1 MAAIENRSRYTVS
14 VKRRPDLA
22 KVFPHDRKARALE
35 YLDTLLDKRYEAV
48 LEQAEDNL
56 WVRIRQRGHK
66 PQSFP
71 VTSYEEAGDLIETL
85 RQEHKRG
92 LFIDYRKAHLV
103 TGAGLMQQYLET
115 EVPKHKT
122 TTRDYETVMIRGW
135 IEDSQNLLAKRIA
148 EHNRATDAGETPE
161 SIKARRVPR
170 DCLEWLQ
177 KPFAAIETTDIES
190 YIVSRVDDDLKG
202 STVDREIDVW
212 AQVCHW
218 AVDVLK
224 IHVKSNPMT
233 GVRRPRYFNERNRRL
248 NDDEKARLFE
258 AARAEERAQS
268 PEFYM
273 QHRLQSIRV
282 EARRL
287 PNLTAQKRHIAAA
300 RQRIVAEIG
309 GVFPHIPM
317 YEALLTF
324 FLNSAARRGEA
335 LKLPWCHLDLNAQTA
350 LFTETKNGTS
360 RTVPIGIEAI
370 PLLAQLPRSTGRVFA
385 ISLDNLKNTWTRM
398 CARAGLEDFHLH
410 DLRHNALSEMVEDA
424 FYAGRPMNVL
434 EIQAVSGHR
443 DIASLARYTH
453 LSAGLMASRLDEN
466 RRMSR
471 EKKRSHKGRPR
482 AWGNTGRVALH
493 SELAGMEAGPEVGRR
508 EDPPI

>member
-22 KVFPHDRKARALE
+22 KDFPHDRKAKAVE
-35 YLDTLLDKRYEAV
+35 YFDGLIDEGYEAV
-48 LEQAEDNL
+48 LEQADDNL

-190 YIVSRVDDDLKG
+190 YIVSRVDDDLRG

-248 NDDEKARLFE
+248 NDDAKARLFE
-258 AARAEERAQS
+258 AARAEDRAQS

-273 QHRLQSIRV
+273 QHRLESARA
-282 EARRL
+282 EARTL

-309 GVFPHIPM
+309 GVYPHIPM
-317 YEALLTF
+317 YEALLGF
-324 FLNSAARRGEA
+324 FLTSAARRGEA
-335 LKLPWCHLDLNAQTA
+335 LKLPWSHLDLNAQTA
-350 LFTETKNGTS
+350 LFTETKNGTN

-370 PLLAQLPRSTGRVFA
+370 PILAQLPRHYERVFP
-385 ISLDNLKNTWTRM
+385 ISIDDLKNTWKRM
-398 CARAGLEDFHLH
+398 CARAGLEDFHIH
-410 DLRHNALSEMVEDA
+410 DLRHCALSEMVEDA
-424 FYAGRPMNVL
+424 FYAGRPMNLL
-434 EIQAVSGHR
+434 EVQGVSGHR
-443 DIASLARYTH
+443 DLASLARYTH
-453 LSAGLMASRLDEN
+453 LSAGLMANRLDEN
-466 RRMSR
+466 RQLSLK
-471 EKKRSHKGRPR
+471 KKRLHKGRPR
-482 AWGNTGRVALH
+482 AWGNTGRLAFH
-493 SELAGMEAGPEVGRR
+493 SELAAMRTGSVVGRR
-508 EDPPI
+508 EDPLV

>member
-1 MAAIENRSRYTVS
+1 M
-14 VKRRPDLA
+14 
-22 KVFPHDRKARALE
+22 
-35 YLDTLLDKRYEAV
+35 KRYEAV

-161 SIKARRVPR
+161 PIKARRVPR

-258 AARAEERAQS
+258 AARAEDRAQS

-273 QHRLQSIRV
+273 QHRLQSVRV
-282 EARRL
+282 EARTVAKPDGPEAAHRGGTSAHRCGNRRRVPAYSDVRGVTHVL
-287 PNLTAQKRHIAAA
+287 PDLRG
-300 RQRIVAEIG
+300 E
-309 GVFPHIPM
+309 
-317 YEALLTF
+317 
-324 FLNSAARRGEA
+324 ARRGSEA
-335 LKLPWCHLDLNAQTA
+335 A
-350 LFTETKNGTS
+350 LVPSRPQRADRTLHGDEERDQSNRSDRYRGNPPA
-360 RTVPIGIEAI
+360 RTVA
-370 PLLAQLPRSTGRVFA
+370 
-385 ISLDNLKNTWTRM
+385 
-398 CARAGLEDFHLH
+398 
-410 DLRHNALSEMVEDA
+410 AL
-424 FYAGRPMNVL
+424 Y
-434 EIQAVSGHR
+434 
-443 DIASLARYTH
+443 
-453 LSAGLMASRLDEN
+453 
-466 RRMSR
+466 
-471 EKKRSHKGRPR
+471 
-482 AWGNTGRVALH
+482 
-493 SELAGMEAGPEVGRR
+493 
-508 EDPPI
+508 